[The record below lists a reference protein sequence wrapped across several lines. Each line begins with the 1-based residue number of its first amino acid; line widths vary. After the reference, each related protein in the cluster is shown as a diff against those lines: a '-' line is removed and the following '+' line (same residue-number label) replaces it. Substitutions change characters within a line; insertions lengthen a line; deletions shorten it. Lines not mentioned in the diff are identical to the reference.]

1 MTTELF
7 TKGYDSQNEDYCKVV
22 ELEGRTL
29 VIIADGMGGLSL
41 GAEAAECVCEGIAEY
56 VSKNLEADNL
66 WQEAFKYADKKLHKL
81 SLANHSNMGA
91 AVTALIITAISCE
104 VAWQGNVRLYLY
116 RDNQLLQLT
125 TDHIMNIG
133 YGQKMLTRC
142 LKGGGLRDDVPTK
155 NIPLQTDDILFLC
168 TDGFYNIHE
177 QDLSSGNTC
186 VPKEDIINKES
197 RILSP
202 IQISIIASVLRPNVP
217 NTPIFSVDQPPN

>member
-7 TKGYDSQNEDYCKVV
+7 TKGYDSQNADSCKVV

-29 VIIADGMGGLSL
+29 VIMADGMGGLSL

-66 WQEAFKYADKKLHKL
+66 WQEAFKYADKKLHEL

-91 AVTALIITAISCE
+91 AVTALIITETSCE

-116 RDNQLLQLT
+116 RDNQLQQLT
-125 TDHIMNIG
+125 TDHVMDIG

-155 NIPLQTDDILFLC
+155 NIQLQTDDILFLC
-168 TDGFYNIHE
+168 TDGFYIIHE
-177 QDLSSGNTC
+177 QDLSSGNAS
-186 VPKEDIINKES
+186 VPKEDIMNDDATCLTIKIN
-197 RILSP
+197 
-202 IQISIIASVLRPNVP
+202 
-217 NTPIFSVDQPPN
+217 

>member
-29 VIIADGMGGLSL
+29 VIMADGMGGLSL

-66 WQEAFKYADKKLHKL
+66 WQEAFKYADNKLHEL

-186 VPKEDIINKES
+186 VPKEDIINDDATCLTIK
-197 RILSP
+197 I
-202 IQISIIASVLRPNVP
+202 N
-217 NTPIFSVDQPPN
+217 

>member
-29 VIIADGMGGLSL
+29 VIMADGMGGLSL

-56 VSKNLEADNL
+56 VSKNLDAGNL
-66 WQEAFKYADKKLHKL
+66 WQEAFKYADNKLHEL

-91 AVTALIITAISCE
+91 AVTALIIIETSCE

-116 RDNQLLQLT
+116 RNNQLQQLT
-125 TDHIMNIG
+125 TDHVMDIG

-142 LKGGGLRDDVPTK
+142 LKGGGLRGDIPTIS
-155 NIPLQTDDILFLC
+155 IPLQKDDDLFLC

-177 QDLSSGNTC
+177 QELSSGNAIA
-186 VPKEDIINKES
+186 PKEGIMTDDATCLTIKIN
-197 RILSP
+197 
-202 IQISIIASVLRPNVP
+202 
-217 NTPIFSVDQPPN
+217 

>member
-29 VIIADGMGGLSL
+29 VIMADGMGGLSL

-66 WQEAFKYADKKLHKL
+66 WQEAFKYADNKLHEL

-91 AVTALIITAISCE
+91 AVTALIITETSCE

-133 YGQKMLTRC
+133 YGQKRLTRC

-186 VPKEDIINKES
+186 VPKEDIMNDDATCLTIKIN
-197 RILSP
+197 
-202 IQISIIASVLRPNVP
+202 
-217 NTPIFSVDQPPN
+217 

>member
-41 GAEAAECVCEGIAEY
+41 GVEAAECVCEGIAEY
-56 VSKNLEADNL
+56 VSKNLDTDIL
-66 WQEAFKYADKKLHKL
+66 WQEAFKYADNKLHEL
-81 SLANHSNMGA
+81 RLANHSNMGA
-91 AVTALIITAISCE
+91 AVTALIITETSCE

-168 TDGFYNIHE
+168 TDGFYNIYE

-186 VPKEDIINKES
+186 VPKEDIINDDATCLTIK
-197 RILSP
+197 I
-202 IQISIIASVLRPNVP
+202 N
-217 NTPIFSVDQPPN
+217 

>member
-29 VIIADGMGGLSL
+29 VIMADGMGGLSL

-66 WQEAFKYADKKLHKL
+66 WQEAFKYADKKLHEL

-116 RDNQLLQLT
+116 RDNQLQQLT
-125 TDHIMNIG
+125 TDHVMDIG

-186 VPKEDIINKES
+186 VPKEDIINDDATCLTIK
-197 RILSP
+197 I
-202 IQISIIASVLRPNVP
+202 N
-217 NTPIFSVDQPPN
+217 

>member
-29 VIIADGMGGLSL
+29 VIMADGMGGLSL
-41 GAEAAECVCEGIAEY
+41 GAEAAECLCEGIAEY
-56 VSKNLEADNL
+56 VSKNLDTDIL
-66 WQEAFKYADKKLHKL
+66 WQEAFKYADKKLHEL

-186 VPKEDIINKES
+186 VPKEDIINDDATCLTIK
-197 RILSP
+197 I
-202 IQISIIASVLRPNVP
+202 N
-217 NTPIFSVDQPPN
+217 

>member
-29 VIIADGMGGLSL
+29 VIMADGMGGLSL

-66 WQEAFKYADKKLHKL
+66 WQEAFKYADKKLHEL
-81 SLANHSNMGA
+81 SLANHSNIGA
-91 AVTALIITAISCE
+91 AVTALISTETSCE

-186 VPKEDIINKES
+186 VPKEDIMNDDATCLTIKIN
-197 RILSP
+197 
-202 IQISIIASVLRPNVP
+202 
-217 NTPIFSVDQPPN
+217 

>member
-29 VIIADGMGGLSL
+29 VIMADGMGGLSL

-56 VSKNLEADNL
+56 VSKNLDTDIL
-66 WQEAFKYADKKLHKL
+66 WQEAFKYADNKLHEL

-91 AVTALIITAISCE
+91 AVTALIITATSCE

-133 YGQKMLTRC
+133 YRQKMLTRC

-186 VPKEDIINKES
+186 VPKEDIINDDATCLTIK
-197 RILSP
+197 I
-202 IQISIIASVLRPNVP
+202 N
-217 NTPIFSVDQPPN
+217 

>member
-29 VIIADGMGGLSL
+29 VIMADGMGGLSL
-41 GAEAAECVCEGIAEY
+41 GVEAAECVCEGIAEY

-66 WQEAFKYADKKLHKL
+66 WQEAFKYADKKLHEL

-186 VPKEDIINKES
+186 VPKEDIMNDDATCLTIKIN
-197 RILSP
+197 
-202 IQISIIASVLRPNVP
+202 
-217 NTPIFSVDQPPN
+217 

>member
-7 TKGYDSQNEDYCKVV
+7 TKDYDSQNEDYCKVV

-29 VIIADGMGGLSL
+29 VIMADGMGGLSL

-56 VSKNLEADNL
+56 VSKNLDTDIL
-66 WQEAFKYADKKLHKL
+66 WQETFKYADDKLRTQ
-81 SLANHSNMGA
+81 SITNRSNMGA
-91 AVTALIITAISCE
+91 AVTALIITETSCE

-116 RDNQLLQLT
+116 RDNQLQQLT
-125 TDHIMNIG
+125 TDHVMDIG

-155 NIPLQTDDILFLC
+155 NIPLQTNDIIFLC

-177 QDLSSGNTC
+177 QDLSSGNAS
-186 VPKEDIINKES
+186 VPKEDIMNDDATCLTIKIN
-197 RILSP
+197 
-202 IQISIIASVLRPNVP
+202 
-217 NTPIFSVDQPPN
+217 

>member
-7 TKGYDSQNEDYCKVV
+7 TKGHDSQNEDYCKVV

-29 VIIADGMGGLSL
+29 VIMADGMGGLSL
-41 GAEAAECVCEGIAEY
+41 GVEAAECVCEGIAEY
-56 VSKNLEADNL
+56 VSKNLDTDIL
-66 WQEAFKYADKKLHKL
+66 WQEAFKYADNKLHEL

-186 VPKEDIINKES
+186 VPKEDIINDDATCLTIK
-197 RILSP
+197 I
-202 IQISIIASVLRPNVP
+202 N
-217 NTPIFSVDQPPN
+217 

>member
-66 WQEAFKYADKKLHKL
+66 WQEAFKYADKKLHEL

-91 AVTALIITAISCE
+91 AVTALIITATSCE

-177 QDLSSGNTC
+177 QDLSSGNAS
-186 VPKEDIINKES
+186 VPKEDIMTDDATCLTIKIN
-197 RILSP
+197 
-202 IQISIIASVLRPNVP
+202 
-217 NTPIFSVDQPPN
+217 

>member
-66 WQEAFKYADKKLHKL
+66 WQEAFKYADKKLHEL

-177 QDLSSGNTC
+177 QDLSSGNKS
-186 VPKEDIINKES
+186 VPKEDIMNDDATCLTIKIN
-197 RILSP
+197 
-202 IQISIIASVLRPNVP
+202 
-217 NTPIFSVDQPPN
+217 

>member
-29 VIIADGMGGLSL
+29 VIMADGMGGLSL
-41 GAEAAECVCEGIAEY
+41 GAEAAECICEGIAEY

-66 WQEAFKYADKKLHKL
+66 WQEAFKYADKKLHEL

-91 AVTALIITAISCE
+91 AVTALIITETSCE

-168 TDGFYNIHE
+168 TDGFYNIHD

-186 VPKEDIINKES
+186 VPKEDIMNDDATCLTIKIN
-197 RILSP
+197 
-202 IQISIIASVLRPNVP
+202 
-217 NTPIFSVDQPPN
+217 

>member
-29 VIIADGMGGLSL
+29 VIMADGMGGLSL

-56 VSKNLEADNL
+56 VSKNLDTDIL
-66 WQEAFKYADKKLHKL
+66 WQEAFKYADNKLHEL

-116 RDNQLLQLT
+116 RDNQLQQLT
-125 TDHIMNIG
+125 TDHVMDIG

-186 VPKEDIINKES
+186 VPKEDIINDDATCLTIK
-197 RILSP
+197 I
-202 IQISIIASVLRPNVP
+202 N
-217 NTPIFSVDQPPN
+217 

>member
-7 TKGYDSQNEDYCKVV
+7 TKGHDSQNEDYCKVV

-29 VIIADGMGGLSL
+29 VIMADGMGGLSL
-41 GAEAAECVCEGIAEY
+41 GVEAAECVCEGIAEY
-56 VSKNLEADNL
+56 VSKKLEADNL
-66 WQEAFKYADKKLHKL
+66 WQEAFKYADNKLHEL

-142 LKGGGLRDDVPTK
+142 LKGGGLRDYVPTK
-155 NIPLQTDDILFLC
+155 NIPLQTNDILFLC

-186 VPKEDIINKES
+186 VPKEDIINDDATCLTIK
-197 RILSP
+197 I
-202 IQISIIASVLRPNVP
+202 N
-217 NTPIFSVDQPPN
+217 

>member
-22 ELEGRTL
+22 GVEGRTL
-29 VIIADGMGGLSL
+29 VIMADGMGGLSL
-41 GAEAAECVCEGIAEY
+41 GTEAAECICEGIAEY
-56 VSKNLEADNL
+56 VSKNLEAGNL
-66 WQEAFKYADKKLHKL
+66 WQEAFKYADNKLHEL
-81 SLANHSNMGA
+81 SIANHSNMGA
-91 AVTALIITAISCE
+91 AVSALIITETSCE

-116 RDNQLLQLT
+116 RDNQLQQLT
-125 TDHIMNIG
+125 TDHVMDIG

-177 QDLSSGNTC
+177 QDLSSGNAS
-186 VPKEDIINKES
+186 VPKEDIMNDDATCLIIKIN
-197 RILSP
+197 
-202 IQISIIASVLRPNVP
+202 
-217 NTPIFSVDQPPN
+217 

>member
-7 TKGYDSQNEDYCKVV
+7 TKGYDSQNEDYYKVV

-29 VIIADGMGGLSL
+29 VIMADGMGGLSL
-41 GAEAAECVCEGIAEY
+41 GAEAAECLCEGIAEY
-56 VSKNLEADNL
+56 VSKKLEADNL

-91 AVTALIITAISCE
+91 AVTALIITETSCE

-186 VPKEDIINKES
+186 VPKEDIINDDATCLTIK
-197 RILSP
+197 I
-202 IQISIIASVLRPNVP
+202 N
-217 NTPIFSVDQPPN
+217 

>member
-66 WQEAFKYADKKLHKL
+66 WQEAFKYADKKLHEL

-91 AVTALIITAISCE
+91 AVTALIITATSCE

-133 YGQKMLTRC
+133 YRQKMLTRC

-177 QDLSSGNTC
+177 QDLSSGNAS
-186 VPKEDIINKES
+186 VPKEDIMTDDATCLTIKIN
-197 RILSP
+197 
-202 IQISIIASVLRPNVP
+202 
-217 NTPIFSVDQPPN
+217 

>member
-29 VIIADGMGGLSL
+29 VIMADGMGGLSL

-56 VSKNLEADNL
+56 VSKNPEADHL
-66 WQEAFKYADKKLHKL
+66 WQEAFKYADKKLHEL

-91 AVTALIITAISCE
+91 AVTALIITETSCE
-104 VAWQGNVRLYLY
+104 VAWQGNVILYLY

-142 LKGGGLRDDVPTK
+142 LKGGGLRDDVPTN

-186 VPKEDIINKES
+186 VPKEDIMNDDATCLTIKIN
-197 RILSP
+197 
-202 IQISIIASVLRPNVP
+202 
-217 NTPIFSVDQPPN
+217 

>member
-29 VIIADGMGGLSL
+29 VIMADGMGGLSL

-66 WQEAFKYADKKLHKL
+66 WQEAFKYADNKLHEL

-186 VPKEDIINKES
+186 VPKEDIMTDDATCLTIKIN
-197 RILSP
+197 
-202 IQISIIASVLRPNVP
+202 
-217 NTPIFSVDQPPN
+217 

>member
-29 VIIADGMGGLSL
+29 VIMADGMGGLSL

-56 VSKNLEADNL
+56 VSKNPEADNL
-66 WQEAFKYADKKLHKL
+66 WQEAFKYADKKLHEL

-91 AVTALIITAISCE
+91 AVTALIITETSCE
-104 VAWQGNVRLYLY
+104 VAWQGNVILYLY

-142 LKGGGLRDDVPTK
+142 LKGGGLRDDVPTN

-186 VPKEDIINKES
+186 VPKEDIMNDDATCLTIKIN
-197 RILSP
+197 
-202 IQISIIASVLRPNVP
+202 
-217 NTPIFSVDQPPN
+217 

>member
-29 VIIADGMGGLSL
+29 VIMADGMGGLSL

-66 WQEAFKYADKKLHKL
+66 WQEAFKYADKKLHEL

-91 AVTALIITAISCE
+91 AVTALIITATSCE

-125 TDHIMNIG
+125 TDHVMNIG

-177 QDLSSGNTC
+177 QDLSSGNTS
-186 VPKEDIINKES
+186 VPKEDIMNDDATCLTIKIN
-197 RILSP
+197 
-202 IQISIIASVLRPNVP
+202 
-217 NTPIFSVDQPPN
+217 

>member
-1 MTTELF
+1 MAWE
-7 TKGYDSQNEDYCKVV
+7 GYHSVLN
-22 ELEGRTL
+22 
-29 VIIADGMGGLSL
+29 
-41 GAEAAECVCEGIAEY
+41 AECVCEGFAEY

-66 WQEAFKYADKKLHKL
+66 WQEAFKYADKKLHEL

-91 AVTALIITAISCE
+91 AVTALIITATSCE

-186 VPKEDIINKES
+186 VPKEDIINDDATCLTIK
-197 RILSP
+197 I
-202 IQISIIASVLRPNVP
+202 N
-217 NTPIFSVDQPPN
+217 

>member
-29 VIIADGMGGLSL
+29 VIMADGMGGLSL

-66 WQEAFKYADKKLHKL
+66 WQEAFKYADKKLHEL

-91 AVTALIITAISCE
+91 AVTALIITATSCE

-186 VPKEDIINKES
+186 VPKEDIINDDATCLTIK
-197 RILSP
+197 I
-202 IQISIIASVLRPNVP
+202 N
-217 NTPIFSVDQPPN
+217 

>member
-7 TKGYDSQNEDYCKVV
+7 TKGHDSQNEDYCKVV

-29 VIIADGMGGLSL
+29 VIMADGMGGLSL
-41 GAEAAECVCEGIAEY
+41 GVEAAECVCEGIAEY

-66 WQEAFKYADKKLHKL
+66 WQEAFKYADKKLHEL

-116 RDNQLLQLT
+116 RDNQLLQIT

-133 YGQKMLTRC
+133 YRQKMLTRC

-177 QDLSSGNTC
+177 QNLSSGNTC
-186 VPKEDIINKES
+186 VPKEDIMTDDATCLTIKIN
-197 RILSP
+197 
-202 IQISIIASVLRPNVP
+202 
-217 NTPIFSVDQPPN
+217 

>member
-7 TKGYDSQNEDYCKVV
+7 TKDYDSQNEDYCKVV
-22 ELEGRTL
+22 ELEGRTI
-29 VIIADGMGGLSL
+29 VIMADGMGGLSL

-66 WQEAFKYADKKLHKL
+66 WQEAFKYADKKLHEL

-91 AVTALIITAISCE
+91 AVTALIITATSCE

-133 YGQKMLTRC
+133 YRQKMLARC
-142 LKGGGLRDDVPTK
+142 LKGGGLRDEVPTK
-155 NIPLQTDDILFLC
+155 NMPLQTDDILFLC

-186 VPKEDIINKES
+186 VPKEDIMTDDATCLTIKIN
-197 RILSP
+197 
-202 IQISIIASVLRPNVP
+202 
-217 NTPIFSVDQPPN
+217 

>member
-29 VIIADGMGGLSL
+29 VIMADGMGGLSL

-56 VSKNLEADNL
+56 VSKNLDAGNL
-66 WQEAFKYADKKLHKL
+66 WQEAFKYADNKLHEL

-91 AVTALIITAISCE
+91 AVTALIITETSCE

-133 YGQKMLTRC
+133 YRQKMLTRC

-186 VPKEDIINKES
+186 VPKEDIMNDDATCLTIKIN
-197 RILSP
+197 
-202 IQISIIASVLRPNVP
+202 
-217 NTPIFSVDQPPN
+217 

>member
-29 VIIADGMGGLSL
+29 VIMADGMGGLSL

-56 VSKNLEADNL
+56 VSKNLEAYNL
-66 WQEAFKYADKKLHKL
+66 WQEAFKYADKKLHEL

-91 AVTALIITAISCE
+91 AVTALIISETSCE

-155 NIPLQTDDILFLC
+155 KITLQTDDILFLC

-177 QDLSSGNTC
+177 QNLSSGNTC
-186 VPKEDIINKES
+186 VPKEDIMNDDATCLTIKIN
-197 RILSP
+197 
-202 IQISIIASVLRPNVP
+202 
-217 NTPIFSVDQPPN
+217 

>member
-29 VIIADGMGGLSL
+29 VIMADGMGGLSL

-66 WQEAFKYADKKLHKL
+66 WQEAFKYADKKLHEL

-91 AVTALIITAISCE
+91 AVTALIITATSCE

-177 QDLSSGNTC
+177 QNLSSGNAS
-186 VPKEDIINKES
+186 VPKEDIMTDDATCLTIKIN
-197 RILSP
+197 
-202 IQISIIASVLRPNVP
+202 
-217 NTPIFSVDQPPN
+217 

>member
-29 VIIADGMGGLSL
+29 VIMADGMGGLSL

-56 VSKNLEADNL
+56 VSKNLEAYNL
-66 WQEAFKYADKKLHKL
+66 WQEAFKYADKKLHEL

-91 AVTALIITAISCE
+91 AVTALIISETSCE
-104 VAWQGNVRLYLY
+104 VAWQGNVILYLY

-142 LKGGGLRDDVPTK
+142 LKGGGLRDDVPTN

-186 VPKEDIINKES
+186 VPKEDIMNDDATCLTIKIN
-197 RILSP
+197 
-202 IQISIIASVLRPNVP
+202 
-217 NTPIFSVDQPPN
+217 

>member
-66 WQEAFKYADKKLHKL
+66 WQEAFKYADKKLHEL

-116 RDNQLLQLT
+116 RDNQLQQLT
-125 TDHIMNIG
+125 TDHVMDIG

-186 VPKEDIINKES
+186 VPKEDIINDDATCLTIK
-197 RILSP
+197 I
-202 IQISIIASVLRPNVP
+202 N
-217 NTPIFSVDQPPN
+217 

>member
-29 VIIADGMGGLSL
+29 VIMADGMGGLSL

-66 WQEAFKYADKKLHKL
+66 WQEAFKYADKKLHEL

-91 AVTALIITAISCE
+91 AVTALIITATSCE

-186 VPKEDIINKES
+186 VPKEDIINDDATCLTLK
-197 RILSP
+197 I
-202 IQISIIASVLRPNVP
+202 N
-217 NTPIFSVDQPPN
+217 

>member
-66 WQEAFKYADKKLHKL
+66 WQEAFKYADKKLHEL

-155 NIPLQTDDILFLC
+155 NIPLQTDNILFLC

-186 VPKEDIINKES
+186 VPKEDIINDDATCLTIK
-197 RILSP
+197 I
-202 IQISIIASVLRPNVP
+202 N
-217 NTPIFSVDQPPN
+217 

>member
-22 ELEGRTL
+22 ELEGGAL
-29 VIIADGMGGLSL
+29 VIMADGMGGLSL
-41 GAEAAECVCEGIAEY
+41 GAETAECVCEGIVEY
-56 VSKNLEADNL
+56 ISKNLDTDIL
-66 WQEAFKYADKKLHKL
+66 WQKAFKYADNKLHEL

-91 AVTALIITAISCE
+91 AVTALIITETSCE

-168 TDGFYNIHE
+168 TDGFYIIHE
-177 QDLSSGNTC
+177 QDLSSGNAS
-186 VPKEDIINKES
+186 VPKEDIMNDDATCLTIKIN
-197 RILSP
+197 
-202 IQISIIASVLRPNVP
+202 
-217 NTPIFSVDQPPN
+217 

>member
-22 ELEGRTL
+22 ELEGRTI
-29 VIIADGMGGLSL
+29 VIMADGMGGLSL

-66 WQEAFKYADKKLHKL
+66 WQEAFKYADKKLHEL

-186 VPKEDIINKES
+186 VPKEDIMTDDATCLTIKIN
-197 RILSP
+197 
-202 IQISIIASVLRPNVP
+202 
-217 NTPIFSVDQPPN
+217 